1 MEMLLANS
9 RLWIEL
15 QDKQPGL
22 FYKKIKR
29 WKRKLYIQRG
39 LEIHFM
45 LWLYLDPDTNKLF
58 VRNCNTRL
66 ELKYFVMAAQAYE
79 ADNLR
84 YFI

>member
-1 MEMLLANS
+1 MEMLLTSS

-29 WKRKLYIQRG
+29 WKRNLYIQRD

-45 LWLYLDPDTNKLF
+45 VWLYLDPDTNKLF
-58 VRNCNTRL
+58 LRNGNTRQL
-66 ELKYFVMAAQAYE
+66 RYFVIAAQAYE
-79 ADNLR
+79 DDNLR